1 MRDYY
6 CSRKFYSFKLDL
18 EKKNIYNCCK
28 SDPENID
35 IDTLKKNSTSIF
47 NTKTLVNE
55 RQSMLN
61 NDRIQSCEKGCW
73 ISEDKEKWSLRL
85 ETNSN
90 NRTHLNVNSTPE
102 ELDLQ
107 LSGDCNLT
115 CSYCCKEFSSA
126 WRRDI
131 IKNGDYNCGDK
142 NRYDLKKIDQLLEQ
156 LSQKN
161 RQNSKFHS
169 YIKQELTKNIKDLKL
184 LVISGGEPFLHND
197 LLSYIKIFKDVPTIK
212 IMTGLG
218 YSKDRL
224 RKTLDNI
231 LKHKKIILVVSA
243 ESLDQNYEF
252 NRYGNTY
259 NHFLEMVDIIKS
271 YNIAYG
277 FSTTYSNLTVF
288 DYVKFYEKF
297 KDSKNCKKRLNL
309 VYEPSFMSIN
319 VLDYASK
326 DLIREQ
332 IKNSSLKDST
342 DSKNI
347 LLTLNNNCTE
357 EQRKNLEIFIKEF
370 CKRRNIKPNF
380 MPDSL
385 KRWLNLL

>member
-1 MRDYY
+1 MKDYY

-18 EKKNIYNCCK
+18 EKKNVYNCCK

-35 IDTLKKNSTSIF
+35 LNELQKNSNSIF
-47 NTKTLVNE
+47 NTNNLVNE
-55 RQSMLN
+55 RRLMLN
-61 NDRIQSCEKGCW
+61 NNRIQSCEKGCW
-73 ISEDKEKWSLRL
+73 IAEDNEKWSLRL
-85 ETNSN
+85 ETQSDKK
-90 NRTHLNVNSTPE
+90 THLDIVSIPE

-131 IKNGDYNCGDK
+131 IKNGNYNCETE
-142 NRYDLKKIDQLLEQ
+142 NRYNLKKIDQVLEQ

-169 YIKQELTKNIKDLKL
+169 YIKQELTKNIKNLKL
-184 LVISGGEPFLHND
+184 LIISGGEPFLHND
-197 LLSYIKIFKDVPTIK
+197 LLSYVKIFKDVPTIK

-231 LKHKKIILVVSA
+231 LKYKKIILVISA
-243 ESLDQNYEF
+243 ESLEQNYEF

-259 NHFLEMVDIIKS
+259 HHFLEMVDIIKS
-271 YNIAYG
+271 YDISYG
-277 FSTTYSNLTVF
+277 FSTTYSNLTIF

-297 KDSKNCKKRLNL
+297 KDSEKCKKRLNL

-319 VLDYASK
+319 VLDHDSK
-326 DLIREQ
+326 NLIKEQ
-332 IKNSSLKDST
+332 IENSSLKDSE

-347 LLTLNNNCTE
+347 LSTLNKESTE
-357 EQRKNLEIFIKEF
+357 EQRKNLETFVKEF
-370 CKRRNIKPNF
+370 CKRRNIKPDF
-380 MPDSL
+380 MPNSL
-385 KRWLNLL
+385 KKWLNLL